1 MGDTVNR
8 FESKEHAIMSNA
20 DSELEEAASLQRRT
34 LWVLLAINAGMFILE
49 LVASLLADS
58 AGLLADALDM
68 LADASVYGIA
78 LYAAGRSLS
87 RQADA
92 ARLSGIFQIAIGL
105 MVLFEAA
112 RRFLFGSDPL
122 GPLMIL
128 VASIAFV
135 ANLTS
140 LVLIH
145 RHKEGGIHMRASW
158 IFSASDVIANIGVAV
173 SGTLVFLLDTPI
185 PDLVIGAIISLI
197 VVRGGFQILRE
208 AKESREKVSSNQES
222 T

>member
-1 MGDTVNR
+1 
-8 FESKEHAIMSNA
+8 MSNA